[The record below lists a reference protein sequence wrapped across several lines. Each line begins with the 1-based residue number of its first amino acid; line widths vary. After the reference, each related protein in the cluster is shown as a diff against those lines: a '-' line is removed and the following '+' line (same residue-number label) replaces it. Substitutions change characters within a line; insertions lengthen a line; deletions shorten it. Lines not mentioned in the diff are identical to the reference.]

1 MVAVIPD
8 VLCEKMGTA
17 KGRCELMKQYPG
29 LWTGRN
35 ADGESVLVAI
45 SLSGIKVSTNQK
57 NGWVRVNYYDAEGL
71 PSGET
76 FDGKWDQD
84 QTGAMQ

>member
-1 MVAVIPD
+1 MTAVIPD
-8 VLCEKMGTA
+8 VLCEKMDTV

-29 LWTGRN
+29 LWTGCN
-35 ADGESVLVAI
+35 SDEESVLVAI
-45 SLSGIKVSTNQK
+45 SSSGMKVTTNQV

-76 FDGKWDQD
+76 FDGKWI
-84 QTGAMQ
+84 